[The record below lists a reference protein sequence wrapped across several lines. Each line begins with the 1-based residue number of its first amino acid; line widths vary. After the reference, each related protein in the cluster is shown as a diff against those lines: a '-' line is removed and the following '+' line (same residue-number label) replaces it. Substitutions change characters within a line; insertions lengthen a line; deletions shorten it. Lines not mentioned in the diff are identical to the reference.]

1 IVFYKE
7 DKMSEQNKP
16 VMTAQEVIDVIAN
29 RYPMFFVYRVEELDL
44 EERIVTT
51 INVAANESYF
61 QGHFPGNP
69 IMPGVL
75 QIETMAQVGSIPLLM
90 SPNFKGKIAFL
101 AAVDKVKFRKNVVP
115 GDVLTITVEIVKLKA
130 VMGIG
135 QGTITNQN
143 GDVVSEAKMTFII
156 SDLEQL

>member
-1 IVFYKE
+1 
-7 DKMSEQNKP
+7 MSKNNEP
-16 VMTAQEVIDVIAN
+16 VMTAQEVMNVIPN
-29 RYPMFFVYRVEELDL
+29 RFPMFFVDRVEELDL
-44 EERIVTT
+44 EERIVATK
-51 INVAANESYF
+51 NVAANESYF

-90 SPNFKGKIAFL
+90 SPNFEGKIAFL
-101 AAVDKVKFRKNVVP
+101 AAVDRVKFRRNVVP
-115 GDVLTITVEIVKLKA
+115 GDVLTITVDIVKLKS

-135 QGTITNQN
+135 QGKITNQN

-156 SDLEQL
+156 SDLEQE

>member
-1 IVFYKE
+1 
-7 DKMSEQNKP
+7 MSKKNEP
-16 VMTAQEVIDVIAN
+16 VMTAQEVMEVIPN
-29 RYPMFFVYRVEELDL
+29 RFPMFFVDRVEELDL
-44 EERIVTT
+44 EERIVATK
-51 INVAANESYF
+51 NVAANESYF

-90 SPNFKGKIAFL
+90 SPNFEGKIAFL
-101 AAVDKVKFRKNVVP
+101 AAVDRVKFRKNVVP
-115 GDVLTITVEIVKLKA
+115 GDVLTITVEIVKLKSI
-130 VMGIG
+130 MGIG

-156 SDLEQL
+156 SDLEQE